1 MVLALFD
8 CDGVLVNT
16 EELAERIT
24 REQLSLLGLDFTDQ
38 EYNARYSGASDLDF
52 MRLAQEDCKARTG
65 QDAPADLLDRILALY
80 HAQEAQHIQAI
91 AGVRDVLESLQRSHV
106 PFAIV
111 SNGARV
117 DILRKLKL
125 AGLDDL
131 FPEHA
136 IFAREDVAAGRGK
149 PHPDI
154 CLVAMQAMG
163 ETDPQN
169 CIFTDDSVKGVQAGR
184 AAGMFTIGFSAG
196 AHRHLDYAQSLKQAG
211 ADVVCDSMGGAGMEI
226 FSQIDQIVQG
236 PQGRNAGVL
245 QRRRALGGQS
255 PS

>member
-16 EELAERIT
+16 EELVERIT
-24 REQLSLLGLDFTDQ
+24 REQLSLLGLEYTDQ
-38 EYNARYSGASDLDF
+38 EYNARYSGANDHDF
-52 MRLAQEDCKARTG
+52 MRLAQDDCRARTG
-65 QDAPADLLDRILALY
+65 QDAPADLLDRVLALY
-80 HAQEAQHIQAI
+80 HAQEAQHIQAM
-91 AGVRDVLESLQRSHV
+91 AGVRDVIEALQRSGV
-106 PFAIV
+106 PYAIV

-131 FPEHA
+131 FPERA
-136 IFAREDVAAGRGK
+136 IFSRENVAPGRGK

-154 CLVAMQAMG
+154 CLVAMQALG

-169 CIFTDDSVKGVQAGR
+169 CIFTDDSLMGVRAGR

-196 AHRHLDYAQSLKQAG
+196 THRHGGYAQDLKQAG
-211 ADVVCDSMGGAGMEI
+211 ADVVCASMGGAGMEI

-245 QRRRALGGQS
+245 QRRRGLGGQS